1 MFVIYRKRY
10 LWEFFFCACFWNR
23 STNMSVVDRELVPN
37 PAENQARNDVDR
49 PREPEHVPQV
59 RKISRF
65 QVSHVREEDK
75 LPKMPNIVHA
85 GDILLENISPEQQA
99 QVAVAHNIQSPV
111 DNSPD
116 KIESMVCLGKGAY
129 VFTFTSAFN

>member
-1 MFVIYRKRY
+1 
-10 LWEFFFCACFWNR
+10 
-23 STNMSVVDRELVPN
+23 MSVVDRELVPN